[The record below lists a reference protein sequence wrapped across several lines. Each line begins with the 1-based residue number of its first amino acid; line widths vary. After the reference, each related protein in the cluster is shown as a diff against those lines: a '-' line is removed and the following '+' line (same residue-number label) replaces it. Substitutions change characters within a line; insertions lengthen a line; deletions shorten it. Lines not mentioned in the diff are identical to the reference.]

1 MFFYA
6 FERARGARF
15 GSAACIAMDRAIK
28 LALDLDETLSKSKLG
43 AFLNYSSAGRWVDSG
58 RPRSSAMGT
67 TVATPRSNSLLSD
80 RQDSSR
86 LHPRREDVALALD
99 SLLTPRN
106 SGPAKPR
113 PSCPPPVSPRHAE
126 RSVLN
131 RLHGAAEEV
140 IGGAAAI
147 HRSNVSCARQSSG
160 DPSQWTE
167 EQLRAYLRH
176 APGSSSAA
184 SVQTREQLI
193 RRACRVMHGATPSDK
208 TSCAKAV
215 PNDGKENAD
224 TPRTNSNRQS
234 RNHSSHI
241 RPLQPAA
248 AAATTTT
255 TSQTEPCSG
264 HCRRH
269 HRCLQ
274 PAPPQS
280 ARQQALVPPLSLEE
294 QLGIQLTP
302 RPSHRTFE
310 QPPGLLPPSAQ
321 RARTPSALSLHKTTS
336 TETKVQAN
344 APEEPR
350 ARVEAWARGKDFRAM
365 VATLEEVGGGV
376 E

>member
-1 MFFYA
+1 MFSPPQM
-6 FERARGARF
+6 FERLGGA
-15 GSAACIAMDRAIK
+15 ALVAMDRAIK

-43 AFLNYSSAGRWVDSG
+43 AFLHYSSAGRWVDSG
-58 RPRSSAMGT
+58 RPRSSVMGT
-67 TVATPRSNSLLSD
+67 TVATPRSNGLLSD

-86 LHPRREDVALALD
+86 LHPRKEDVALALD
-99 SLLTPRN
+99 ALLTPRN

-113 PSCPPPVSPRHAE
+113 PSCPPPASARHAE

-131 RLHGAAEEV
+131 RLHGTAEAV
-140 IGGAAAI
+140 IGGAAAVR
-147 HRSNVSCARQSSG
+147 RSNVSSARQSSGGDHSG

-176 APGSSSAA
+176 APGSSAT

-208 TSCAKAV
+208 VSCAKAA

-224 TPRTNSNRQS
+224 TPRTNSHRQS
-234 RNHSSHI
+234 RNRSSHI

-248 AAATTTT
+248 AAAAAAAAT
-255 TSQTEPCSG
+255 TSQTEPCSD
-264 HCRRH
+264 HCRRQP
-269 HRCLQ
+269 RCPQ

-302 RPSHRTFE
+302 RQSEMRF
-310 QPPGLLPPSAQ
+310 G
-321 RARTPSALSLHKTTS
+321 R
-336 TETKVQAN
+336 
-344 APEEPR
+344 
-350 ARVEAWARGKDFRAM
+350 
-365 VATLEEVGGGV
+365 
-376 E
+376 

>member
-1 MFFYA
+1 MFSPPQM
-6 FERARGARF
+6 FERLGGA
-15 GSAACIAMDRAIK
+15 ALVPMDRAIK
-28 LALDLDETLSKSKLG
+28 LALNLDETLSKSKLG
-43 AFLNYSSAGRWVDSG
+43 AFLHYSSAGRWVDSG

-67 TVATPRSNSLLSD
+67 TVATPRSNGLLSD

-86 LHPRREDVALALD
+86 LHPRKEDVALALD
-99 SLLTPRN
+99 ALLTPRN

-113 PSCPPPVSPRHAE
+113 PSCPQPASARHAE

-131 RLHGAAEEV
+131 RLHGTAEAV
-140 IGGAAAI
+140 IGGAAAVR
-147 HRSNVSCARQSSG
+147 RSNVSSARQSSGGDHSG

-176 APGSSSAA
+176 APGSSAT

-208 TSCAKAV
+208 VSCAKAA

-224 TPRTNSNRQS
+224 TPRTNSHRQS
-234 RNHSSHI
+234 RNRSSHI

-248 AAATTTT
+248 AAAAAAATTTT
-255 TSQTEPCSG
+255 QTEPCG
-264 HCRRH
+264 DHCRRQP
-269 HRCLQ
+269 RCPQ

-302 RPSHRTFE
+302 RQSEMRF
-310 QPPGLLPPSAQ
+310 G
-321 RARTPSALSLHKTTS
+321 R
-336 TETKVQAN
+336 
-344 APEEPR
+344 
-350 ARVEAWARGKDFRAM
+350 
-365 VATLEEVGGGV
+365 
-376 E
+376 

>member
-1 MFFYA
+1 MFSPPQM
-6 FERARGARF
+6 FERLGGA
-15 GSAACIAMDRAIK
+15 ALVPMDRAIK
-28 LALDLDETLSKSKLG
+28 LALNLDETLSKSKLG
-43 AFLNYSSAGRWVDSG
+43 AFLHYSSAGRWVDSG

-67 TVATPRSNSLLSD
+67 TVATPRSNGLLSD

-86 LHPRREDVALALD
+86 LHPRKEDVALALD
-99 SLLTPRN
+99 ALLTPRN

-113 PSCPPPVSPRHAE
+113 PSCPQPASARHAE

-131 RLHGAAEEV
+131 RLHGTAEAV
-140 IGGAAAI
+140 IGGAAAVR
-147 HRSNVSCARQSSG
+147 RSNVSSARQSSGGDHSG

-176 APGSSSAA
+176 APGSSAT

-208 TSCAKAV
+208 VSCAKAA

-224 TPRTNSNRQS
+224 TPRTNSHRQS
-234 RNHSSHI
+234 RNRSSHI

-248 AAATTTT
+248 AAAAAAATTTT
-255 TSQTEPCSG
+255 QTEPCG
-264 HCRRH
+264 DHCRRQP
-269 HRCLQ
+269 RSPQ

-302 RPSHRTFE
+302 RQSEMRF
-310 QPPGLLPPSAQ
+310 G
-321 RARTPSALSLHKTTS
+321 R
-336 TETKVQAN
+336 
-344 APEEPR
+344 
-350 ARVEAWARGKDFRAM
+350 
-365 VATLEEVGGGV
+365 
-376 E
+376 

>member
-1 MFFYA
+1 MAWPQVRVFPLHLM
-6 FERARGARF
+6 FERLGGA
-15 GSAACIAMDRAIK
+15 ALVAMDRAIK

-43 AFLNYSSAGRWVDSG
+43 AFLHYSSAGRWVDSG

-67 TVATPRSNSLLSD
+67 TVATPRSNGLLSD

-86 LHPRREDVALALD
+86 LHPRKEDVALALD
-99 SLLTPRN
+99 ALLTPRN

-113 PSCPPPVSPRHAE
+113 PSCPQPASARHAE

-131 RLHGAAEEV
+131 RLHGTAEAV
-140 IGGAAAI
+140 IGGAAAVR
-147 HRSNVSCARQSSG
+147 RSNVSSARQSSGGDHSG

-176 APGSSSAA
+176 APGSGSAT

-208 TSCAKAV
+208 VSYAKAV

-234 RNHSSHI
+234 RNLSSHI
-241 RPLQPAA
+241 RPLKPTA

-255 TSQTEPCSG
+255 TSQTEPCSD
-264 HCRRH
+264 HCRRQP
-269 HRCLQ
+269 RCPQ

-302 RPSHRTFE
+302 RQSEMRF
-310 QPPGLLPPSAQ
+310 G
-321 RARTPSALSLHKTTS
+321 R
-336 TETKVQAN
+336 
-344 APEEPR
+344 
-350 ARVEAWARGKDFRAM
+350 
-365 VATLEEVGGGV
+365 
-376 E
+376 

>member
-1 MFFYA
+1 MFSPPQM
-6 FERARGARF
+6 FERLGGA
-15 GSAACIAMDRAIK
+15 ALVPMDRAIK
-28 LALDLDETLSKSKLG
+28 LALNLDETLSKSKLG
-43 AFLNYSSAGRWVDSG
+43 AFLHYSSAGRWVDSG

-67 TVATPRSNSLLSD
+67 TVATPRSNGLLSD

-86 LHPRREDVALALD
+86 LHPRKEDVALALD
-99 SLLTPRN
+99 ALLTPRN

-113 PSCPPPVSPRHAE
+113 PSCPQPASARHAE

-131 RLHGAAEEV
+131 RLHGTAEAV
-140 IGGAAAI
+140 IGGAAAVR
-147 HRSNVSCARQSSG
+147 RSNVSSARQSSGGDHSG

-176 APGSSSAA
+176 APGSSAT

-208 TSCAKAV
+208 VSCAKAA

-234 RNHSSHI
+234 RNRSSHI

-248 AAATTTT
+248 AAAAAAATTTT
-255 TSQTEPCSG
+255 QTEPCG
-264 HCRRH
+264 DHCRRRQP
-269 HRCLQ
+269 RCPQ

-302 RPSHRTFE
+302 RQSEMRF
-310 QPPGLLPPSAQ
+310 G
-321 RARTPSALSLHKTTS
+321 R
-336 TETKVQAN
+336 
-344 APEEPR
+344 
-350 ARVEAWARGKDFRAM
+350 
-365 VATLEEVGGGV
+365 
-376 E
+376 

>member
-1 MFFYA
+1 MFSPPQM
-6 FERARGARF
+6 FERLGGA
-15 GSAACIAMDRAIK
+15 ALVPMDRAIK
-28 LALDLDETLSKSKLG
+28 LALNLDETLSKSKLG
-43 AFLNYSSAGRWVDSG
+43 AFLHYSSAGRWVDSG

-67 TVATPRSNSLLSD
+67 TVATPRSNGLLSD

-86 LHPRREDVALALD
+86 LHPRKEDVALALD
-99 SLLTPRN
+99 ALLTPRN

-113 PSCPPPVSPRHAE
+113 PSCPQPASARHAE

-147 HRSNVSCARQSSG
+147 RRSNVSSARQSSGDHSG

-176 APGSSSAA
+176 APGSSAT

-208 TSCAKAV
+208 VSCAKAA
-215 PNDGKENAD
+215 PNDGKENAH
-224 TPRTNSNRQS
+224 TPRTNSHRQS
-234 RNHSSHI
+234 RNHSSRI
-241 RPLQPAA
+241 RSLQPAA
-248 AAATTTT
+248 AAAAATT
-255 TSQTEPCSG
+255 TSQTEPCSD
-264 HCRRH
+264 HCRRQP
-269 HRCLQ
+269 RCPQ

-302 RPSHRTFE
+302 RQSEMRF
-310 QPPGLLPPSAQ
+310 G
-321 RARTPSALSLHKTTS
+321 R
-336 TETKVQAN
+336 
-344 APEEPR
+344 
-350 ARVEAWARGKDFRAM
+350 
-365 VATLEEVGGGV
+365 
-376 E
+376 